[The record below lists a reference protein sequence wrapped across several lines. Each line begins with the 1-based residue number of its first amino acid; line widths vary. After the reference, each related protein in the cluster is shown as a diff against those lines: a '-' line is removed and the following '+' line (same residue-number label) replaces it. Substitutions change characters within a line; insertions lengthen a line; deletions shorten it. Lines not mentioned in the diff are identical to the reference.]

1 MRTNLALEVRKP
13 ASKLIFIMLLDR
25 FVSLLLI
32 LSPLTLLLISVLS
45 LFSYDLNHFMWINV
59 DRVIILN
66 MEVSR
71 ATILQKLLINCL

>member
-71 ATILQKLLINCL
+71 AIILLKLLINCL